1 MSVVRR
7 RRDAVDALE
16 HAMRGVQT
24 TDPRPI
30 ERHDETSG
38 VIGTRSDV
46 RIDLRDLRDDDTP
59 VEHEVTV
66 VMRRLPR
73 RERIR

>member
-1 MSVVRR
+1 MSVVKRR
-7 RRDAVDALE
+7 KDAIDALE

-24 TDPRPI
+24 SEARRIVSRTGDTGI
-30 ERHDETSG
+30 
-38 VIGTRSDV
+38 IGKKSEVRLDV
-46 RIDLRDLRDDDTP
+46 RDDAP

-73 RERIR
+73 RRTRTRSR

>member
-7 RRDAVDALE
+7 RKDAIDALE

-24 TDPRPI
+24 TEPPAI
-30 ERHDETSG
+30 ESRSDETG
-38 VIGTRSDV
+38 VIGKRSGV
-46 RIDLRDLRDDDTP
+46 RIDARDDTP

-73 RERIR
+73 RRRTR